1 MGRNTRTNKSLE
13 TSVEKTKRK
22 PVGGTVELRPESGQD
37 PDPLAREISS
47 ENRDFLNP
55 YKKLPR
61 WAASIDVGHELI
73 LPVLIL
79 VLLVLVLLASTGEA
93 IVGRDLS
100 RTLAC
105 FSIQAEMRLRADDV
119 KSRISEGSAACKSMS
134 DFFTGE
140 SRALTG
146 PEMQAVY
153 TAIDA
158 LRDVG
163 GYKEL
168 GDVLMAN
175 SHRIRVA
182 EMEEDVRGSTPFF
195 TQGGFIL
202 NEGLVL
208 RVVDSPTSPT
218 AVAELASTLAH
229 EYIHT
234 QQLGA
239 GKNPFLQSFHQF
251 TYGAVYAI
259 SLPMEWSGFGPRDQ
273 NGQGHGFFEIRPWRV
288 AIDVENAVFN
298 SMQRALIDAT
308 TWN

>member
-1 MGRNTRTNKSLE
+1 MGRNTRTDQSLE
-13 TSVEKTKRK
+13 TSGEKTRRK
-22 PVGGTVELRPESGQD
+22 SDRVIAEPRPESGRD
-37 PDPLAREISS
+37 PDRLTRELS
-47 ENRDFLNP
+47 RDHRDYLNP

-61 WAASIDVGHELI
+61 WAASMDVGHELF
-73 LPVLIL
+73 LPVVIL

-100 RTLAC
+100 RALAR
-105 FSIQAEMRLRADDV
+105 FSIQAEMRLSADHDG
-119 KSRISEGSAACKSMS
+119 KSISDGLAACKSVGE
-134 DFFTGE
+134 FLTGE

-146 PEMQAVY
+146 HEMQAVY

-158 LRDVG
+158 VREVG
-163 GYKEL
+163 EYEEL
-168 GDVLMAN
+168 GDFLMAN

-195 TQGGFIL
+195 TQGGFVL
-202 NEGLVL
+202 NERLVL
-208 RVVDSPTSPT
+208 RVVESPTSPT

-229 EYIHT
+229 ECIHT

-239 GKNPFLQSFHQF
+239 GKNPVLQSFHQF
-251 TYGAVYAI
+251 TYGTVYAL

-298 SMQRALIDAT
+298 SMQRALIDGT
-308 TWN
+308 QWN

>member
-1 MGRNTRTNKSLE
+1 MGRNTRKNKSLE
-13 TSVEKTKRK
+13 TSVKQTKRR
-22 PVGGTVELRPESGQD
+22 PDGGTAKPRPESGRD
-37 PDPLAREISS
+37 PDPLAREIS
-47 ENRDFLNP
+47 RDHRDYLNP
-55 YKKLPR
+55 YNKLPR
-61 WAASIDVGHELI
+61 WAASVDVGHELI
-73 LPVLIL
+73 LPVIIL
-79 VLLVLVLLASTGEA
+79 VLLVIVLLASTGEA
-93 IVGRDLS
+93 IVGHDLS

-105 FSIQAEMRLRADDV
+105 FSIQAEMRVSADHV
-119 KSRISEGSAACKSMS
+119 RNRISDSSAACKSVGE
-134 DFFTGE
+134 FFTGE

-158 LRDVG
+158 IREVAEFE
-163 GYKEL
+163 EL
-168 GDVLMAN
+168 GDFLMVN

-182 EMEEDVRGSTPFF
+182 EMGEDVRGSTPFF
-195 TQGGFIL
+195 TQGGFVL
-202 NEGLVL
+202 NEELVL
-208 RVVDSPTSPT
+208 RVVDSPTSPI